1 MSIASAYV
9 ATVGRIPVRNLWLL
23 MLYAS
28 RLFRELPST
37 RRSAAEENPDD
48 IPNLV
53 AEILTRAVERRLRR
67 NLSLEFDR
75 RQADLARVRGR
86 IDSLRTECR
95 LLQQKGRVACSFD
108 ELTTDTPRNRFV
120 KVALN
125 QLHQRVNES
134 ELRRRCRITA
144 AALERAGVGTDN
156 SRDPVMRDSRSTVSA
171 GRTNTEDRQMLAAAE
186 LALNLRLPTEDPGQS
201 PLSAPDRDEVWVRKL
216 FEGAVGGF
224 YDTLLSPQG
233 WSVRT
238 GGVMRWQVESPTE
251 GIQLILPN
259 MKTDIVLQRPDTG
272 SGSPASRVVIDTKFT
287 NIVGLG
293 QHGNTTLH
301 SLPYISDL
309 LLPQIP
315 GTAGRPS
322 VAHRVWDAAA
332 SLGWRGYRRIC
343 RDPRPQNKVCHGQSC
358 NRQPGDTEKAARTGL
373 GARLEMNLCRPCNL
387 YG

>member
-1 MSIASAYV
+1 MSIASASV

-201 PLSAPDRDEVWVRKL
+201 PLSAPDRDEVWIRKL

-251 GIQLILPN
+251 GIQLILPS

-301 SLPYISDL
+301 SNHIYQIYSYLRSQEQQADPLSLTASGML
-309 LLPQIP
+309 LH
-315 GTAGRPS
+315 PS
-322 VAHRVWDAAA
+322 VGEDIDESAVIQGHRIRFATVNLATD
-332 SLGWRGYRRIC
+332 SLAIRKRLLELALGPGW
-343 RDPRPQNKVCHGQSC
+343 K
-358 NRQPGDTEKAARTGL
+358 
-373 GARLEMNLCRPCNL
+373 
-387 YG
+387 

>member
-1 MSIASAYV
+1 MSIASASV

-156 SRDPVMRDSRSTVSA
+156 SRDPVMRDSRSIVSA

-251 GIQLILPN
+251 GIQLILPS

-301 SLPYISDL
+301 SNHIYQIYSYLRSQEQQADPLSLTASGML
-309 LLPQIP
+309 LH
-315 GTAGRPS
+315 PS
-322 VAHRVWDAAA
+322 VGEDIDESAVIQGHRIRFATVNLATD
-332 SLGWRGYRRIC
+332 SLAIRKRLLELALGPGW
-343 RDPRPQNKVCHGQSC
+343 K
-358 NRQPGDTEKAARTGL
+358 
-373 GARLEMNLCRPCNL
+373 
-387 YG
+387 

>member
-1 MSIASAYV
+1 MSIASASV

-171 GRTNTEDRQMLAAAE
+171 GRANTEDRQMLAAAE

-251 GIQLILPN
+251 GIQLILPS

-301 SLPYISDL
+301 SNHIYQIYSYLRSQEQQADPLSLTASGML
-309 LLPQIP
+309 LH
-315 GTAGRPS
+315 PS
-322 VAHRVWDAAA
+322 VGEDIDESAVIQGHRIRFATVNLATD
-332 SLGWRGYRRIC
+332 SLAIRKRLLELALGPGW
-343 RDPRPQNKVCHGQSC
+343 
-358 NRQPGDTEKAARTGL
+358 E
-373 GARLEMNLCRPCNL
+373 
-387 YG
+387 

>member
-1 MSIASAYV
+1 MSIASASV

-125 QLHQRVNES
+125 QLHQRVNKS

-201 PLSAPDRDEVWVRKL
+201 PLSAPDRHEVWVRKM

-251 GIQLILPN
+251 GIQLILPS
-259 MKTDIVLQRPDTG
+259 MKTDIVLQRQDTG

-301 SLPYISDL
+301 SNHIYQIYSYLRSQEQQADPLSLTASGML
-309 LLPQIP
+309 LH
-315 GTAGRPS
+315 PS
-322 VAHRVWDAAA
+322 VGEDIDESAVIQGHRIRFATVNLATD
-332 SLGWRGYRRIC
+332 SLAIRKRLLELALGPGW
-343 RDPRPQNKVCHGQSC
+343 
-358 NRQPGDTEKAARTGL
+358 E
-373 GARLEMNLCRPCNL
+373 
-387 YG
+387 

>member
-1 MSIASAYV
+1 LSIASASV

-251 GIQLILPN
+251 GIQLILPS
-259 MKTDIVLQRPDTG
+259 MKTDIVLQSPDTG

-301 SLPYISDL
+301 SNHIYQIYSYLRSQEQQADPLSLTASGML
-309 LLPQIP
+309 LH
-315 GTAGRPS
+315 PS
-322 VAHRVWDAAA
+322 VGEDIDESAVIQGHRIRFATVNLATA
-332 SLGWRGYRRIC
+332 SLAIRKRLLELALGPGW
-343 RDPRPQNKVCHGQSC
+343 
-358 NRQPGDTEKAARTGL
+358 E
-373 GARLEMNLCRPCNL
+373 
-387 YG
+387 

>member
-1 MSIASAYV
+1 MSIASASV

-108 ELTTDTPRNRFV
+108 ELTADTPRNRFV

-171 GRTNTEDRQMLAAAE
+171 GRANTEDRQMLAAAE

-251 GIQLILPN
+251 GIQLILPS
-259 MKTDIVLQRPDTG
+259 MKTDIVLQSPDTG

-301 SLPYISDL
+301 SNHIYQIYSYLRSQEQQADPLSLTASGML
-309 LLPQIP
+309 LH
-315 GTAGRPS
+315 PS
-322 VAHRVWDAAA
+322 VGEDIDESAVIQGHRIRFATVNLATA
-332 SLGWRGYRRIC
+332 SLAIRKRLLELALGPGW
-343 RDPRPQNKVCHGQSC
+343 
-358 NRQPGDTEKAARTGL
+358 E
-373 GARLEMNLCRPCNL
+373 
-387 YG
+387 

>member
-1 MSIASAYV
+1 MSIASASV

-108 ELTTDTPRNRFV
+108 ELTADTPRNRFV

-171 GRTNTEDRQMLAAAE
+171 GRANTEDRQMLGAAE

-251 GIQLILPN
+251 GIQLILPS
-259 MKTDIVLQRPDTG
+259 MKTDIVLQSPDTG

-301 SLPYISDL
+301 SNHIYQIYSYLRSQEQQADPLSLTASGML
-309 LLPQIP
+309 LH
-315 GTAGRPS
+315 PS
-322 VAHRVWDAAA
+322 VGEDIDESAVIQGHRIRFATVNLATA
-332 SLGWRGYRRIC
+332 SLAIRKRLLELALGPGW
-343 RDPRPQNKVCHGQSC
+343 
-358 NRQPGDTEKAARTGL
+358 E
-373 GARLEMNLCRPCNL
+373 
-387 YG
+387 

>member
-1 MSIASAYV
+1 MSIASASV

-251 GIQLILPN
+251 GIQLILPS

-301 SLPYISDL
+301 SNHIYQIYSYLRSQEQQADPLSLTASGML
-309 LLPQIP
+309 LH
-315 GTAGRPS
+315 PS
-322 VAHRVWDAAA
+322 VGEDIDESAVIQGHRIRFATVNLATD
-332 SLGWRGYRRIC
+332 SLAIRKRLLELALGPGW
-343 RDPRPQNKVCHGQSC
+343 K
-358 NRQPGDTEKAARTGL
+358 
-373 GARLEMNLCRPCNL
+373 
-387 YG
+387 

>member
-1 MSIASAYV
+1 MSIASASV

-134 ELRRRCRITA
+134 EPLLFAEA
-144 AALERAGVGTDN
+144 AVSHHRWCSTRKGR
-156 SRDPVMRDSRSTVSA
+156 SRD
-171 GRTNTEDRQMLAAAE
+171 
-186 LALNLRLPTEDPGQS
+186 
-201 PLSAPDRDEVWVRKL
+201 
-216 FEGAVGGF
+216 
-224 YDTLLSPQG
+224 
-233 WSVRT
+233 
-238 GGVMRWQVESPTE
+238 
-251 GIQLILPN
+251 
-259 MKTDIVLQRPDTG
+259 
-272 SGSPASRVVIDTKFT
+272 
-287 NIVGLG
+287 
-293 QHGNTTLH
+293 
-301 SLPYISDL
+301 
-309 LLPQIP
+309 
-315 GTAGRPS
+315 
-322 VAHRVWDAAA
+322 
-332 SLGWRGYRRIC
+332 
-343 RDPRPQNKVCHGQSC
+343 
-358 NRQPGDTEKAARTGL
+358 
-373 GARLEMNLCRPCNL
+373 
-387 YG
+387 

>member
-95 LLQQKGRVACSFD
+95 LLQQKSRVACSFD

-251 GIQLILPN
+251 GIQLILPS

-301 SLPYISDL
+301 SNHIYQIYSYLRSQEQQADPLSLTASGML
-309 LLPQIP
+309 LH
-315 GTAGRPS
+315 PS
-322 VAHRVWDAAA
+322 VGEDIDESAVIQGHRIRFATVNLATD
-332 SLGWRGYRRIC
+332 SLAIRKRLLELALGPGW
-343 RDPRPQNKVCHGQSC
+343 K
-358 NRQPGDTEKAARTGL
+358 
-373 GARLEMNLCRPCNL
+373 
-387 YG
+387 

>member
-1 MSIASAYV
+1 MSIASASV

-251 GIQLILPN
+251 GIQLILPS

-293 QHGNTTLH
+293 QHGNTALH
-301 SLPYISDL
+301 SNHIYQIYSYLRSQEQQADPLSLTASGMLPH
-309 LLPQIP
+309 
-315 GTAGRPS
+315 PS
-322 VAHRVWDAAA
+322 VGEDIDESAVIQGHRIRFATVNLATA
-332 SLGWRGYRRIC
+332 SLAIRKRLLELALGPGW
-343 RDPRPQNKVCHGQSC
+343 
-358 NRQPGDTEKAARTGL
+358 E
-373 GARLEMNLCRPCNL
+373 
-387 YG
+387 

>member
-1 MSIASAYV
+1 MSIASASV

-251 GIQLILPN
+251 GIQLILPS

-301 SLPYISDL
+301 SNHIYQIYSYLRSQEQQADPLSLTASGML
-309 LLPQIP
+309 LH
-315 GTAGRPS
+315 PS
-322 VAHRVWDAAA
+322 VGEDIDESAVIQGHRIRFATVNLATD
-332 SLGWRGYRRIC
+332 SLAIRKRLLELALGPGW
-343 RDPRPQNKVCHGQSC
+343 
-358 NRQPGDTEKAARTGL
+358 E
-373 GARLEMNLCRPCNL
+373 
-387 YG
+387 

>member
-1 MSIASAYV
+1 MSIASASV

-224 YDTLLSPQG
+224 YDTLLSPQE

-251 GIQLILPN
+251 GIQLILPS

-301 SLPYISDL
+301 SNHIYQIYSYLRSQEQQADPLSLTASGML
-309 LLPQIP
+309 LH
-315 GTAGRPS
+315 PS
-322 VAHRVWDAAA
+322 VGEDIDESAVIQGHRIRFATVNLATD
-332 SLGWRGYRRIC
+332 SLAIRKRLLELALGPGW
-343 RDPRPQNKVCHGQSC
+343 K
-358 NRQPGDTEKAARTGL
+358 
-373 GARLEMNLCRPCNL
+373 
-387 YG
+387 

>member
-1 MSIASAYV
+1 MSIASASV

-86 IDSLRTECR
+86 IDSLRTERR
-95 LLQQKGRVACSFD
+95 LLLQKGRVACSFD

-238 GGVMRWQVESPTE
+238 GGVMRWQVESPTA
-251 GIQLILPN
+251 GIQLILPR
-259 MKTDIVLQRPDTG
+259 MKTDIVLHRPDTG

-301 SLPYISDL
+301 SDHIYQIYSYLRSQERQADPLSLTASGML
-309 LLPQIP
+309 LH
-315 GTAGRPS
+315 PS
-322 VAHRVWDAAA
+322 VGEDIDESAVIQGHRIRFSTVNLATD
-332 SLGWRGYRRIC
+332 SLAIRKRLLELALGPGW
-343 RDPRPQNKVCHGQSC
+343 
-358 NRQPGDTEKAARTGL
+358 E
-373 GARLEMNLCRPCNL
+373 
-387 YG
+387 

>member
-1 MSIASAYV
+1 
-9 ATVGRIPVRNLWLL
+9 

-171 GRTNTEDRQMLAAAE
+171 GRTNTEDRQMLAAAD

-251 GIQLILPN
+251 GIQLILPS

-301 SLPYISDL
+301 SNHIYQIYSYLRSQEQQADPLSLTASGML
-309 LLPQIP
+309 LH
-315 GTAGRPS
+315 PS
-322 VAHRVWDAAA
+322 VGEDIDESAVIQGHRIRFATVNLATA
-332 SLGWRGYRRIC
+332 SLAIRKRLLELALGPGW
-343 RDPRPQNKVCHGQSC
+343 
-358 NRQPGDTEKAARTGL
+358 E
-373 GARLEMNLCRPCNL
+373 
-387 YG
+387 